1 MRGLRPLSP
10 FSPPS
15 ERGGLTGE
23 GGRRR
28 KRRGCG
34 AWAPRTRRGVRSWG
48 PSPFLGPVSPPP
60 GAPDWRGRPRTRQ
73 AGPPAP
79 RGGERM
85 TPPHLASS
93 CCRWFPPSLRRHRR
107 ARPQPASPPP
117 FCAHQRCGN
126 GGGMG
131 RGGRSLSSSPRFLF
145 FFLFSLWFCC
155 CCLWKRRPA
164 CSKQPYLCFYLGT
177 NVGCVSARACAC
189 VRACFLVLG
198 FLKKWEEEKKK
209 DSSPFPARLPTTPP

>member
-1 MRGLRPLSP
+1 MRRVGASD
-10 FSPPS
+10 S
-15 ERGGLTGE
+15 ERGAVLGTLPLPRPCITATGCAGLERAPPDSTSWTPCSS
-23 GGRRR
+23 GGR
-28 KRRGCG
+28 
-34 AWAPRTRRGVRSWG
+34 AHDT
-48 PSPFLGPVSPPP
+48 
-60 GAPDWRGRPRTRQ
+60 
-73 AGPPAP
+73 
-79 RGGERM
+79 
-85 TPPHLASS
+85 PHLASS

-117 FCAHQRCGN
+117 FWAHQRCGN

-209 DSSPFPARLPTTPP
+209 RLLPFPGPTSDDATLNPVPPFFSFLSGLVWFGYIPVGNP